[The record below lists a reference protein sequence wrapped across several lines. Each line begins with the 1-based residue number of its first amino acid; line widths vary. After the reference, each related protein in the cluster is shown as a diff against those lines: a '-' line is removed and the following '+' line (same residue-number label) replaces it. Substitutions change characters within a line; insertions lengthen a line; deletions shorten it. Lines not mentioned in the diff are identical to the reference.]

1 MSRDLDENLVERFN
15 LPRQLKGELKRLTQI
30 LTLLVDHLLE
40 LSLPLSIVRILVA
53 HDEQEEKL
61 WIHANS

>member
-1 MSRDLDENLVERFN
+1 MWRDLDENLVERFN